1 MRSRLKRSI
10 SVGFRRAN
18 GRWRW
23 GRGMYFCFGP
33 ADGWPG
39 VGEQPQLEGSSGSIS
54 GTHSTPRPLSQGPPR
69 WVLSPHTKG
78 PCAGERGLPGASSFR
93 TPTLSRSLGRS
104 VALQVQ
110 EAGRGAADQMEPEVR
125 VQTAAPPP
133 DPGTPLLP
141 VPPPCICPQG
151 PQPHPCPSIPAPSSF
166 HKPSLPR
173 FLSFSP
179 SLFLPR
185 LGFRVVLGAWRQTRI
200 YSWKKHP

>member
-1 MRSRLKRSI
+1 MC
-10 SVGFRRAN
+10 
-18 GRWRW
+18 
-23 GRGMYFCFGP
+23 FCFGP

-54 GTHSTPRPLSQGPPR
+54 GTHSTPRPLFQGPPR

-93 TPTLSRSLGRS
+93 TPTLSQSLGSS

-125 VQTAAPPP
+125 VQMAAPPP
-133 DPGTPLLP
+133 DPGAPCSRCLLP
-141 VPPPCICPQG
+141 ESALRVP
-151 PQPHPCPSIPAPSSF
+151 SLTPAPSSF

-179 SLFLPR
+179 SLFLPQ
-185 LGFRVVLGAWRQTRI
+185 LGFLVVWGAWRQTRI